1 MKVPTPPKPFT
12 VLTSEKKS
20 HRTKRELQ
28 LRKQGEE
35 ALASGKAF
43 KARKEVRE
51 NELAYKEF
59 RRVNNLLKGIQKN
72 DALYEPVI
80 NRYCLL
86 QAECTEME
94 QRRDEILKLI
104 PEMQEEFRNI
114 SEQLDTQTSADYM
127 LKFARSMAELS
138 KNVIKIDGQLQS
150 KRKMLLDIEKENVM
164 TIASALRSIPKKE
177 EKAVNPLLKA
187 LADD

>member
-1 MKVPTPPKPFT
+1 MPTPPKPFT
-12 VLTSEKKS
+12 VLSTEKKS

-43 KARKEVRE
+43 KVRKEVKE
-51 NELAYKEF
+51 NEVAYKEF
-59 RRVNNLLKGIQKN
+59 KRVNNVLKKIKKN
-72 DALYEPVI
+72 DALYESVI

-86 QAECTEME
+86 QAECIEMSQ
-94 QRRDEILKLI
+94 QRNEILKIIL
-104 PEMQEEFRNI
+104 EMREEFRKI
-114 SEQLDTQTSADYM
+114 SETFIDEEKAADYM
-127 LKFARSMAELS
+127 LKFSKQMAELS
-138 KNVIKIDGQLQS
+138 KSMTKIDAQLQT
-150 KRKMLLDIEKENVM
+150 KRKMLLEIEKENVM

-177 EKAVNPLLKA
+177 EKSVNPLLKA